1 MEEIGFSGKKDLVG
15 EDSPANIS
23 DQPQSQVAWRDLREW
38 IDLIEGRGFLKRI
51 SAPVDTDEEL
61 SAVTFMAT
69 RSESAPALLFENLK
83 GGDTGTS
90 VLTNMLG
97 ASIGRYALAMGLD
110 EKLSTRDMIAATRR
124 IMKRRIAPKMI
135 PKNAAP
141 VNEVVQTGADIDI
154 TRFRLPNS
162 GRATAGAISAPAT

>member
-15 EDSPANIS
+15 EDLPANIS
-23 DQPQSQVAWRDLREW
+23 DQPQSQVPWKDLREW
-38 IDLIEGRGFLKRI
+38 IDLIESRGFLKRI

-61 SAVTFMAT
+61 SAITFMAT
-69 RSESAPALLFENLK
+69 RSEAAPALLFDNLK
-83 GGDTGTS
+83 GGDSGTS

-135 PKNAAP
+135 PKSPAP
-141 VNEVVQTGADIDI
+141 VNEVGQTGADIAI
-154 TRFRLPNS
+154 PGFPPPKRWPA
-162 GRATAGAISAPAT
+162 RAG

>member
-1 MEEIGFSGKKDLVG
+1 MEEIGFSGKKDLDG
-15 EDSPANIS
+15 EDLPANIS
-23 DQPQSQVAWRDLREW
+23 DQPQSQVAWMDLRGW

-69 RSESAPALLFENLK
+69 RSDSAPALLFENPK
-83 GGDTGTS
+83 GGDPGTS

-110 EKLSTRDMIAATRR
+110 ETLSTRDMISAPRR
-124 IMKRRIAPKMI
+124 IQKGRIAP
-135 PKNAAP
+135 
-141 VNEVVQTGADIDI
+141 
-154 TRFRLPNS
+154 TRVPENRQP
-162 GRATAGAISAPAT
+162 

>member
-23 DQPQSQVAWRDLREW
+23 DQPQSQVAWKDLREG

-51 SAPVDTDEEL
+51 SAPVDPDEAL
-61 SAVTFMAT
+61 AAGTFMAT

-110 EKLSTRDMIAATRR
+110 EKLSTRDMTAATRR
-124 IMKRRIAPKMI
+124 IMKRRNAPKKI
-135 PKNAAP
+135 PKNR
-141 VNEVVQTGADIDI
+141 G
-154 TRFRLPNS
+154 
-162 GRATAGAISAPAT
+162 PANK